1 VPGGPAPGSALGK
14 SLPLPPRTWQD
25 QVRMVLYFILFS
37 RSWTFSELALALCPA
52 LCGRPCSEFRSQA
65 ASYAC
70 ANAGWHRRAPAC
82 LCALLGTDPP
92 GARARPDFSR
102 PCVRACLAQ
111 TRLSDALWTAGH
123 SVGAKRAR
131 PCVSGARGCPSRR
144 AGQRPGLARDSRVSV
159 SARLQPAW
167 RLRGRGPAGTREP
180 GTTPGRAPDDRDGT
194 VLWSGRRAHPADVPE
209 PPSAAANRGEA
220 PLPGGR
226 RGRSAGHARPAAPPR
241 LMRRALRPLGAPG
254 RRRGGRGECGRQ
266 VRAGAGRAV
275 LAVLAQPVPS
285 ARHPMALGT
294 QRPPVLGAQC
304 RGTRGEGAAS
314 SRPRAVFIHNFIRP
328 DLPRLGAPEV
338 SAWGP
343 SARRCYPHCCP
354 RVRTGFALDSCG
366 VPRCSA

>member
-1 VPGGPAPGSALGK
+1 MISPGAGPGVEVEVAATLKCCGARARVLSTQGFAAAPQLELCGLRSGCGRRACDLARSGENGALF
-14 SLPLPPRTWQD
+14 
-25 QVRMVLYFILFS
+25 YFILFS
-37 RSWTFSELALALCPA
+37 RSWTFSELALAPCPA

-82 LCALLGTDPP
+82 LCALLGTDSP

-111 TRLSDALWTAGH
+111 TRRLDALWTAGH

-220 PLPGGR
+220 PLLGGR
-226 RGRSAGHARPAAPPR
+226 RGRSTGHARPAAPPR

-254 RRRGGRGECGRQ
+254 RRRGGRGFQMHGRFPLTAGTGDHSTWIPQ
-266 VRAGAGRAV
+266 V
-275 LAVLAQPVPS
+275 S
-285 ARHPMALGT
+285 MAATL
-294 QRPPVLGAQC
+294 RC
-304 RGTRGEGAAS
+304 KIMKNIRG
-314 SRPRAVFIHNFIRP
+314 
-328 DLPRLGAPEV
+328 
-338 SAWGP
+338 
-343 SARRCYPHCCP
+343 
-354 RVRTGFALDSCG
+354 
-366 VPRCSA
+366 